1 MKRPKKATVTV
12 PAGLGMLQELR
23 EAASPQ
29 PIPDGWMT
37 TAQIAKHIGASVAS
51 VESMLESRKVPS
63 RKARVKTAVGL
74 REVNIY
80 DMRGGAK

>member
-37 TAQIAKHIGASVAS
+37 TSQIAKHIGASVGS
-51 VESMLESRKVPS
+51 VESMLASRKVPS
-63 RKARVKTAVGL
+63 RKVRIKTNGGL

-80 DMRGGAK
+80 DMRGGGK